1 MFAKSVMTKNT
12 TRTYTA
18 KKKLRAYSPKT
29 DSLYPPFAAV
39 THSRGDR
46 GGGHKFSPMTSHM
59 KGGRARVIDVK
70 KDKRIKQN
78 ISKFKKIFKNVSP
91 EKKEFVTRLYEKAAF
106 MDATLEELQEQ
117 INEKGA
123 VATYKNGNGFNIR
136 SETPE
141 QKAYNSMIK
150 NFTAVMRTLADM
162 APEGEEDDELMQF
175 LSGKKK

>member
-1 MFAKSVMTKNT
+1 MSARIATTKNT
-12 TRTYTA
+12 MRTFTE
-18 KKKLRAYSPKT
+18 KRKRRACSLMT
-29 DSLYPPFAAV
+29 DNRYPPFETA

-46 GGGHKFSPMTSHM
+46 RGGHRFSPMTSHM
-59 KGGRARVIDVK
+59 KGGRARVIEGK
-70 KDKRIKQN
+70 KEKRIKQN

-91 EKKEFVTRLYEKAAF
+91 EKKEFVVRLYEKAAF
-106 MDATLEELQEQ
+106 MDATLEELQEE

-123 VATYKNGNGFNIR
+123 VATYKNGNGFDIR

-150 NFTAVMRTLADM
+150 NYTTVMRTLADM

-175 LSGKKK
+175 LNRKKK